1 MEENTA
7 MVKLPT
13 YDIYAASFLSL
24 NNIQPTLVKTGTR
37 VVFEFDATST
47 VRNLRARYNE
57 NPVVHVLDFVH
68 HLRRIRSQMLS
79 AR

>member
-1 MEENTA
+1 MA
-7 MVKLPT
+7 KLPI
-13 YDIYAASFLSL
+13 YDIHAASFLSL
-24 NNIQPTLVKTGTR
+24 NNVPPTLIKTGTR
-37 VVFEFDATST
+37 VVFEFDATAS
-47 VRNLRARYNE
+47 VRKLLARYNE